1 MLTEQQITKFQAIYK
16 AKFHKDLSRKEA
28 LEKGIK
34 LVRLMQI
41 IYQPITK
48 EEYQKLQERRKI
60 TQEQL

>member
-1 MLTEQQITKFQAIYK
+1 MLTDAQITKFQEIHQK
-16 AKFHKDLSRKEA
+16 RFGKKISRDEA

-41 IYQPITK
+41 VYQPITK

-60 TQEQL
+60 TQKLP